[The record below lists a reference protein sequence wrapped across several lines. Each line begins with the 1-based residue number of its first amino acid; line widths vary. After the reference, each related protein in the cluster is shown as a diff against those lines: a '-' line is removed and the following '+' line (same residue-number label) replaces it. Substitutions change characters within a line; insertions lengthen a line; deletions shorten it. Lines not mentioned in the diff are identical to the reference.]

1 MFFIFNSSLCLFILT
16 IFLWFFFDPFELTFQ
31 KTLII
36 NVFDT
41 YYTFGI
47 DGISLF
53 FIYLTSFLLP
63 LCLLFSW
70 NSKNPLKLN
79 FMVCLFC
86 IELLL
91 FIVFS
96 VMDVLLFYIFFEAI
110 LIPFFVYIGIC
121 GYRTRRIHAA
131 YLFFFYTFLGS
142 LLMLMAIIFLYLH
155 TGTTDV
161 HLLMTSTFSISR
173 EYLLWIA
180 FFMSFGIKVPI
191 FPFHIWLP
199 EAHVEAP
206 TEGSVLLAG
215 ILLKLGAY
223 GFLRFV
229 FTILPIGTFFFSPL
243 VLVLSSLA
251 VFYTS
256 LTTLRQID
264 IKKIIAYSSVAH
276 MNMGVLGLFL
286 FDPVAVI
293 GSFLMMIGHGIIS
306 GGLFFMVGILYDRYK
321 TKLIQYYSGL
331 VQCMPLFTTI
341 FFLFI
346 LGNISLPG
354 TANFVSEFL
363 IICGFCIKFNVVL
376 MFMGSIGILLGTIYS
391 MWLFNKISFGMPY
404 YYLYKYMKDINYLEF
419 VLLLPILFH
428 MIWLGIF
435 PNSYLDLFSYSVY
448 SVLYDML

>member
-1 MFFIFNSSLCLFILT
+1 MYFIFNSSIILFLYT
-16 IFLWFFFDPFELTFQ
+16 IFLWFSYDPFELTFQ
-31 KTLII
+31 KTILI
-36 NVFDT
+36 NLFDT
-41 YYTFGI
+41 YYSFGI

-53 FIYLTSFLLP
+53 FIYLTAFLLP

-70 NSKNPLKLN
+70 NSKNILKIN
-79 FMVCLFC
+79 FMFCLFC

-96 VMDVLLFYIFFEAI
+96 VTDVLLFYIFFEAI
-110 LIPFFVYIGIC
+110 LIPFFLYIGIC

-131 YLFFFYTFLGS
+131 YLFFFYTLFGS
-142 LLMLMAIIFLYLH
+142 LLMLLAIIFIYLH
-155 TGTTDV
+155 CGTTDINI
-161 HLLMTSTFSISR
+161 LMYSTFSFNR
-173 EYLLWIA
+173 ELFLWFS
-180 FFMSFGIKVPI
+180 FFLSFGIKVPI

-215 ILLKLGAY
+215 ILLKLGTY

-229 FTILPIGTFFFSPL
+229 FVMFPTTTFYFAPL
-243 VLVLSSLA
+243 VLTLSSLA

-276 MNMGVLGLFL
+276 MNMGMLGLFL
-286 FDPVAVI
+286 FDPVAVV
-293 GSFLMMIGHGIIS
+293 GSFLMMIGHGVIS
-306 GGLFFMVGILYDRYK
+306 GGLFFMIGILYDRYK

-341 FFLFI
+341 LFLFI
-346 LGNISLPG
+346 LGNISMPG
-354 TANFVSEFL
+354 TANFISEFL
-363 IICGFCIKFNVVL
+363 VICGICLKLNIPL
-376 MFMGSIGILLGTIYS
+376 MLIASSGIFLGTIYS

-404 YYLYKYMKDINYLEF
+404 YYTYKYIKDINYLEF
-419 VLLLPILFH
+419 IILVPILFH
-428 MIWLGIF
+428 MFWLGIF
-435 PNSYLDLFSYSVY
+435 PNIYLDTFAYNILNILF
-448 SVLYDML
+448 DIN